1 MIYAPRVQSRDLTA
15 RQTKFLQGGEFDV
28 TVVRFGG
35 GKLSK
40 IVVCIVEL
48 RLSYDVTD
56 YARRVSELIR
66 NRNIFCFLLFN
77 LYFTICPVG
86 HLVNFSN

>member
-1 MIYAPRVQSRDLTA
+1 M
-15 RQTKFLQGGEFDV
+15 
-28 TVVRFGG
+28 TVVRFGA

-66 NRNIFCFLLFN
+66 NRNIFF
-77 LYFTICPVG
+77 IIII
-86 HLVNFSN
+86 

>member
-1 MIYAPRVQSRDLTA
+1 M
-15 RQTKFLQGGEFDV
+15 
-28 TVVRFGG
+28 TVVRSGA

-66 NRNIFCFLLFN
+66 NRNIFFF
-77 LYFTICPVG
+77 FI
-86 HLVNFSN
+86 